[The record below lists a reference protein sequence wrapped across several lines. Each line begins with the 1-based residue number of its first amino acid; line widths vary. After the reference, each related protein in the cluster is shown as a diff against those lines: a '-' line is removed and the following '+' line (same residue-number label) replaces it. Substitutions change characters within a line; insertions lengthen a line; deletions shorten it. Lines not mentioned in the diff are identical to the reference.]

1 MKVILRTGTQF
12 NSIQDQEMLG
22 KEATCPKKVIRVIRE
37 RWFPKMPQKY
47 SLRDNQRSND
57 FSMTKDVVSVALY
70 CCYSHR
76 SLTDAYKN
84 NIKNSRSQA
93 YVTAASMSSDN
104 NRGAQA
110 EIAN

>member
-1 MKVILRTGTQF
+1 
-12 NSIQDQEMLG
+12 
-22 KEATCPKKVIRVIRE
+22 
-37 RWFPKMPQKY
+37 MPQKY

-70 CCYSHR
+70 CCYSKR
-76 SLTDAYKN
+76 SLTDGYKN